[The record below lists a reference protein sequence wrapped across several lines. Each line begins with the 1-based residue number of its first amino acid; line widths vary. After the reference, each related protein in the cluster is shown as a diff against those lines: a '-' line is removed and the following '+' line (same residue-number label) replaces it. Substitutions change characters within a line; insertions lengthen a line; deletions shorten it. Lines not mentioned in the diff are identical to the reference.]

1 MAEKDF
7 RSRFG
12 AKDLEGEE
20 GGGCGRGCPED
31 SRGIPCGNLCSKVA
45 TCSRILW

>member
-20 GGGCGRGCPED
+20 GGGCGRGCPGRFPGD
-31 SRGIPCGNLCSKVA
+31 S
-45 TCSRILW
+45 LWESLLKGRYLQ